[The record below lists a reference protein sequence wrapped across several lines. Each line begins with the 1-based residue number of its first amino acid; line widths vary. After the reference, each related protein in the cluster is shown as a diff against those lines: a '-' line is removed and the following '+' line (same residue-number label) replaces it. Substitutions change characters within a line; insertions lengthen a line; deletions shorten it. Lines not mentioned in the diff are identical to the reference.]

1 MKKIGLSWKKIRN
14 KFNLLSFI
22 IVPVVGAISLGS
34 YNNLGTQTNNLNPIS
49 SSLNAIDSSTS
60 STTTYSMTATKETV
74 SWWGTK
80 TPNQVT
86 NDDIKGLITATPAT
100 GSTVTINV
108 TVLPV
113 TQSNI
118 VKGYVNFI
126 VAEVSV
132 NSNGDVTNSY
142 ATPPTG
148 KNTNDTDFS
157 ASGISVSTSKIWST
171 QSFDGLIQASKYN
184 YAWVDD
190 TDIANYLKNFK
201 GTTLTAND
209 VWLNMLDHTNNNMP
223 PLKDDSMTNEPST
236 VITVNN
242 TDSTY
247 GIWSINVKSENTQN
261 DQFVDSS
268 NGMQLDRIVRG
279 VAPTDSSGAQM
290 VLESNSNIGTK
301 TISDSSLF
309 DGAENNSN
317 VSTLTAS
324 QFVSPSGGNS
334 ALINMFTKGTGI
346 GDEPIVDLAYAGK
359 KYKIDGS
366 GETTNG
372 VTITDSSSTTSI
384 EANKLTVSAI
394 NTIPNDNNGSLQVI
408 LTYTTLDVYSNS
420 YVSTSSTLSWP
431 AGTFKT
437 NPNANKDFTFSWKNQ
452 NDISQLGTSYD
463 IVNSFKKNQANTIF
477 TKVFSNQ
484 FFDGTNDSYV
494 QDRDVNI
501 DYVGGSTVDAG
512 GNYISSSSNSQIT
525 ITLTFKGLSGF
536 TYTEGGQSME
546 GLRTTATFQLNAYQ
560 INSGLTIAW
569 NTNANLFTANPTF
582 NELTPSDVSQR
593 VMAGTLQDSA
603 FYTLATQ
610 SGTVQTS
617 YYPDN
622 KNGALTV
629 YVSQIVIN
637 GSSVTR
643 NLYTQIYTGF
653 KATDS
658 DNQIVEYSWL
668 PQDQVSESLLTIP
681 LDQVT
686 KSDVINLYLKNIG
699 LFENLTLNDSN
710 VTIIPVTNSGI
721 NYLNIQVYLPM
732 WNQSSTGITRGD
744 QVFYTNLYGFS
755 QTQEVNSTKFNPP
768 KDYTAL
774 ISVSAS
780 SVICVSLA
788 SVLIAF
794 ISRRARIRKFKEKK
808 VKKDTKVK
816 NV

>member
-14 KFNLLSFI
+14 KFSLLSFI
-22 IVPVVGAISLGS
+22 IVPVVGVVSLGS
-34 YNNLGTQTNNLNPIS
+34 YNNLGIQTNNLNPIS
-49 SSLNAIDSSTS
+49 SSLSAIDSSTS
-60 STTTYSMTATKETV
+60 SVANYSMTASEDAV

-86 NDDIKGLITATPAT
+86 NDDIKGLITVTPT
-100 GSTVTINV
+100 QGSTVTINV
-108 TVLPV
+108 TVLPI

-126 VAEVSV
+126 VTEVSV
-132 NSNGDVTNSY
+132 DSSGNVTNSY
-142 ATPPTG
+142 ATPPSG
-148 KNTNDTDFS
+148 KQTTDTNFS
-157 ASGISVSTSKIWST
+157 ELGISVPNNKIWST
-171 QSFDGLIQASKYN
+171 QSFSGLIQASKYN
-184 YAWVDD
+184 YAWVSD

-201 GTTLTAND
+201 GTTLTQND
-209 VWLNMLDHTNNNMP
+209 VWLNMLDHSNNNMP
-223 PLKDDSMTNEPST
+223 PLKDDSIGNNEPST
-236 VITVNN
+236 MITVNN
-242 TDSTY
+242 IDSSY
-247 GIWSINVKSENTQN
+247 GIWSINVKSNNTQS
-261 DQFVDSS
+261 DEFVNST
-268 NGMQLDRIVRG
+268 NMQLDRTVRG
-279 VAPTDSSGAQM
+279 VAPTNSSGAQM
-290 VLESNSNIGTK
+290 VLESSSNIGTK
-301 TISDSSLF
+301 SISDPSLF
-309 DGAENNSN
+309 DGATSNSN

-324 QFVSPSGGNS
+324 QFVSPTGGNS

-372 VTITDSSSTTSI
+372 VTITDDSSATTI

-420 YVSTSSTLSWP
+420 YISTSSTLSWP

-484 FFDGTNDSYV
+484 FFNGTSDSYV
-494 QDRDVNI
+494 QDRDVSI

-536 TYTEGGQSME
+536 TYTENGQSME
-546 GLRTTATFQLNAYQ
+546 GLRTSATFQLNAYQ

-610 SGTVQTS
+610 SGTVQAS

-629 YVSQIVIN
+629 YVSQVVTSGN
-637 GSSVTR
+637 SVTR

-732 WNQSSTGITRGD
+732 WNQSTTGITKGD

-774 ISVSAS
+774 ISVTAS
-780 SVICVSLA
+780 SIICVSLA

-816 NV
+816 KV

>member
-1 MKKIGLSWKKIRN
+1 MD
-14 KFNLLSFI
+14 
-22 IVPVVGAISLGS
+22 V
-34 YNNLGTQTNNLNPIS
+34 TQ
-49 SSLNAIDSSTS
+49 D
-60 STTTYSMTATKETV
+60 TV
-74 SWWGTK
+74 SWWGQK
-80 TPNQVT
+80 TPSQVT

-100 GSTVTINV
+100 NSTVTINV
-108 TVLPV
+108 TILPI

-118 VKGYVNFI
+118 VKGYVNF
-126 VAEVSV
+126 VVTEVSV
-132 NSNGDVTNSY
+132 DSSGNVTNSY
-142 ATPPTG
+142 ATPPSG
-148 KNTNDTDFS
+148 KQTNDTDFS
-157 ASGISVSTSKIWST
+157 ASGVTVPKNKIWST
-171 QSFDGLIQASKYN
+171 QSLTGLIQASKYN
-184 YAWVDD
+184 YAWNTD

-201 GTTLTAND
+201 GNTLTASD

-223 PLKDDSMTNEPST
+223 PLKDDSSSSSDPYTE
-236 VITVNN
+236 ITVSN

-247 GIWSINVKSENTQN
+247 GIWSITVSSQNTQD
-261 DQFVDSS
+261 DQFI
-268 NGMQLDRIVRG
+268 NTTNKQLTRIVRG
-279 VAPTDSSGAQM
+279 VAATNPSGSQM

-301 TISDSSLF
+301 TISDPSLF
-309 DGAENNSN
+309 DGATSNSN
-317 VSTLTAS
+317 VSSLTAS

-334 ALINMFTKGTGI
+334 ALIDMFTKGTGI
-346 GDEPIVDLAYAGK
+346 GNEPIVELAYAGN

-366 GETTNG
+366 GTTNNG
-372 VTITDSSSTTSI
+372 VTTTDDSSATAI
-384 EANKLTVSAI
+384 EATKLVVSAI

-420 YVSTSSTLSWP
+420 YISTSSTLSWP

-463 IVNSFKKNQANTIF
+463 IVNSFKKNSTNNIF

-484 FFDGTNDSYV
+484 FFNGTNDSYV

-512 GNYISSSSNSQIT
+512 GNYISSSSNAQIT

-536 TYTEGGQSME
+536 TYTDNGQSME
-546 GLRTTATFQLNAYQ
+546 GLRTSATFQLNAYQ
-560 INSGLTIAW
+560 INTGLTIAW

-610 SGTVQTS
+610 SGTIQTS

-629 YVSQIVIN
+629 YVNQIVTSGN
-637 GSSVTR
+637 SVTR

-686 KSDVINLYLKNIG
+686 KSDVINLYLKNID

-732 WNQSSTGITRGD
+732 WNQSTTGITKGD

-774 ISVSAS
+774 ISVTAS

-788 SVLIAF
+788 SVLIAL

-816 NV
+816 NI